1 MERRAGEAGPG
12 GTPYILSLLLPPI
25 QPPRPP
31 QNRLAALARE
41 SREQGQA
48 QTPGLP
54 TSKSAPA
61 SMGQATPPTP
71 STAPP
76 PAKRARPDETP
87 RKYTILKREGPSTD
101 PQIRRRMP
109 TAPCVPSF
117 LPRC

>member
-1 MERRAGEAGPG
+1 MRQKHITRRSP
-12 GTPYILSLLLPPI
+12 THRLPLPL
-25 QPPRPP
+25 

-41 SREQGQA
+41 SREEGERGPTQ
-48 QTPGLP
+48 PGGLS

-61 SMGQATPPTP
+61 EMGQATPPTP

-87 RKYTILKREGPSTD
+87 RKYTILKREVPSTD

-109 TAPCVPSF
+109 TAPCVSLF
-117 LPRC
+117 L